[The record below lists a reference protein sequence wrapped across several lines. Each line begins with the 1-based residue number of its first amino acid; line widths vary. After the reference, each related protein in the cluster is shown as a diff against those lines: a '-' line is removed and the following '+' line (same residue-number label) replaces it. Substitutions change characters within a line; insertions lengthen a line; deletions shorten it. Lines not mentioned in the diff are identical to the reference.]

1 MIPPNTTNKFKDIT
15 SRWRTM
21 SLFFEYRRGEIPL
34 YSLSPEEKKLEVDG
48 KILTF
53 PSLHKIYLGYNHVP
67 GYEYDFANEWLGGW
81 AHWQLMLKNKLINPY
96 FAVWREEME
105 IKLQASGFYSMINM
119 SKDPKG
125 FAAAKYLADRGWKGM
140 RGRPSTEEI
149 ESTKK
154 AMALATSAV
163 EDDMQRMG
171 LSLVV
176 NK

>member
-1 MIPPNTTNKFKDIT
+1 
-15 SRWRTM
+15 
-21 SLFFEYRRGEIPL
+21 
-34 YSLSPEEKKLEVDG
+34 
-48 KILTF
+48 
-53 PSLHKIYLGYNHVP
+53 
-67 GYEYDFANEWLGGW
+67 
-81 AHWQLMLKNKLINPY
+81 
-96 FAVWREEME
+96 
-105 IKLQASGFYSMINM
+105 
-119 SKDPKG
+119 
-125 FAAAKYLADRGWKGM
+125 M